1 MRRGDIIIR
10 LQVRNSVLEEAG
22 QDYEEKMKARHKALS
37 SCSFIL
43 AAEFYCLFINS
54 CQDETGTA
62 PVFAR
67 QLNTR
72 EPHTGLKMFWLKG
85 ERDYT

>member
-67 QLNTR
+67 YEFRRNRLSLLAAYKR
-72 EPHTGLKMFWLKG
+72 ENN
-85 ERDYT
+85 